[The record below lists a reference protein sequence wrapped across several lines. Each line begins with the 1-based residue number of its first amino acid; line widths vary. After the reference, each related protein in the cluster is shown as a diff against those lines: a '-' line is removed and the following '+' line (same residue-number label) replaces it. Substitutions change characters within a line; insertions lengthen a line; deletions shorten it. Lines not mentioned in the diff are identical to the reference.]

1 MCCCPYALHPVM
13 NKEVEMIMFVRNQSQ
28 ELLEGIHEFMNDKG
42 YSYYETDLCPHC
54 VGEKYLDKNKT
65 ALSSDIYKLIK
76 DFDTDDVA
84 LLKEHLSNA
93 FFTMRA
99 TSILCQGLVELVESF
114 EDDDD

>member
-1 MCCCPYALHPVM
+1 ME
-13 NKEVEMIMFVRNQSQ
+13 KEVEMIMFVREQCQ
-28 ELLEGIHEFMNDKG
+28 ELSEGIHEFMNSKD
-42 YSYYETDLCPHC
+42 YPFYNNPLCPHC
-54 VGEKYLDKNKT
+54 VGEEYLDKNKT
-65 ALSSDIYKLIK
+65 ALTSDIYKLIK
-76 DFDTDDVA
+76 DYDADDVA